1 MHRSR
6 VALAVL
12 LSAGLIATGCGSDDD
27 PEPSSESQGGSN
39 ATQAQESGSKPKTA
53 KKSVRETMVDC
64 IEGELGSDVETDDG
78 DDNRLT
84 VKGSEDKALAV
95 IVIHSD
101 VGAAKK
107 AVGKTLESGTNAV
120 TFGRAEFIRR
130 SAGDTEAGVIANCL
144 QQAYNRPS

>member
-6 VALAVL
+6 IALAVL

-27 PEPSSESQGGSN
+27 AEPDSQGGSN
-39 ATQAQESGSKPKTA
+39 ATQAQESDSKAKPK
-53 KKSVRETMVDC
+53 KKSVRETMVGC
-64 IEGELGSDVETDDG
+64 IEGELGSDIETDDG

-84 VKGSEDKALAV
+84 VKGSDDKALAV

-107 AVGKTLESGTNAV
+107 AVAQTLETGTNAV

-130 SAGDTEAGVIANCL
+130 SADDTEAGVIANCL